1 MANVVEPVL
10 TENLLHALQE
20 ERIVTIATID
30 FEKGSPNV
38 SAISWVYA
46 IDEAT
51 IRFAVDQRSRI
62 IENVRH
68 NPSVVLT
75 VMANE
80 SVYSIAGQAEIKTE
94 RMEGIPLKLALVEI
108 SVTEV
113 RDVMFYGSKISVEP
127 KYEKT
132 YDPRAAAKLDSQ
144 VLTALKGL

>member
-20 ERIVTIATID
+20 ERIVTVATID

-38 SAISWVYA
+38 SAISWIYA
-46 IDEAT
+46 MNTAT

-62 IENVRH
+62 VENLRH
-68 NPSVVLT
+68 NPSIVLN

-80 SVYSIAGQAEIKTE
+80 SVYSISGKTEIKTDRIE
-94 RMEGIPLKLALVEI
+94 DIPLKLALLE
-108 SVTEV
+108 VTIEEV
-113 RDVMFYGSKISVEP
+113 RDVMFYGSKLSVEP

-132 YDPRAAAKLDSQ
+132 YDPRAAARLDNQ
-144 VLTALKGL
+144 VLTAMKEY